1 MIKKKKTW
9 RSSLFHLA
17 FSSVF
22 SATHSRTNREH
33 ISRADRRRQIL
44 KELPVARFLRRRPCK
59 HFRGPLHPAWCLRST
74 ERCIT
79 LRHVRMRG
87 NALCLAYGRGAAC
100 LFFSLRRFFAGYG
113 GGVFLRRGFRV
124 FSVGVAVLVVV
135 QLSDGRFC
143 ADSVPFARLSLGRVK
158 GFAPARS

>member
-1 MIKKKKTW
+1 MIKKANLEVFAF
-9 RSSLFHLA
+9 RFQLF
-17 FSSVF
+17 SVF
-22 SATHSRTNREH
+22 SATLSRTNRER
-33 ISRADRRRQIL
+33 ISRADRRRQL
-44 KELPVARFLRRRPCK
+44 LNELPAARFLRRRPCK
-59 HFRGPLHPAWCLRST
+59 HLRGPLHPAWCLRST

-79 LRHVRMRG
+79 LRPVRMRG
-87 NALCLAYGRGAAC
+87 NAFCVAYGRCAAC
-100 LFFSLRRFFAGYG
+100 LFFSLRRFFDWYG

-143 ADSVPFARLSLGRVK
+143 AVSVLFARLSLGRVK